1 MLNIKSLFKFWH
13 KNSRRTQ
20 SSLKTQIISRL
31 VLIVLVIGGVSIA
44 SFFVLRSMIDQMKV
58 MVETTV
64 IANNIIQPAQE
75 IPSTLWSFYYNK
87 EEADLEKIHTNLALI
102 NESLALVEANIE
114 NEEGMNS
121 FYSLEAIITTYEE
134 VITKT
139 LTLLLNDSISVTGVG
154 EVKDGDVQVISNLFQ
169 GMVLEFSA
177 YMENLVQISRFIKDA
192 VEELITTELSYY
204 HTIIN
209 QLEQR
214 SNFMGLLV
222 LTIILAIGI
231 FSVIYAII
239 YFTRI
244 TGTIARLAYA
254 AQSIANGDL
263 EVERVTA
270 QSDDEVAILAKSFNK
285 MVDNLRML
293 IGKIVESSTQVAQA
307 AKLLRN
313 VAEQTTKASQQIA
326 TNIQDVSQ
334 GAYEQS
340 TQTRKTIDVVN
351 QLLAGNQNVL
361 TNAHQVLI
369 SADQATTA
377 AATGNN
383 KIHELLTQIKIIE
396 EKINSIQAVTDLL
409 EKHTE
414 DIGMI
419 LEVITQISAQTNLL
433 SLNAAI
439 EAARAGEYGRGFAV
453 VADEVRKLAEDTGN
467 QVENIAAILEAIQ
480 TQAKRFTVEMA
491 VGVQEV
497 KAGTD
502 VAEEALVAFAHIVS
516 TSEEVNSQIK
526 AINTELERMKT
537 EIRQVEEGSFSIA
550 TIAEQSSMRSQE
562 VAASTEEQ
570 TASLEEALHSASILS
585 QMALELQDIVKQ
597 FKL

>member
-134 VITKT
+134 VITKA
-139 LTLLLNDSISVTGVG
+139 LLLNDSISVAGVG
-154 EVKDGDVQVISNLFQ
+154 EVRDGDVQVISNLFQ

-231 FSVIYAII
+231 FSVIYTII

-516 TSEEVNSQIK
+516 TSEEVNSQIR

>member
-1 MLNIKSLFKFWH
+1 
-13 KNSRRTQ
+13 
-20 SSLKTQIISRL
+20 
-31 VLIVLVIGGVSIA
+31 
-44 SFFVLRSMIDQMKV
+44 
-58 MVETTV
+58 
-64 IANNIIQPAQE
+64 
-75 IPSTLWSFYYNK
+75 
-87 EEADLEKIHTNLALI
+87 
-102 NESLALVEANIE
+102 
-114 NEEGMNS
+114 
-121 FYSLEAIITTYEE
+121 
-134 VITKT
+134 
-139 LTLLLNDSISVTGVG
+139 
-154 EVKDGDVQVISNLFQ
+154 
-169 GMVLEFSA
+169 
-177 YMENLVQISRFIKDA
+177 
-192 VEELITTELSYY
+192 
-204 HTIIN
+204 
-209 QLEQR
+209 
-214 SNFMGLLV
+214 MGLLV
-222 LTIILAIGI
+222 LTIIVVTGI
-231 FSVIYAII
+231 FSVLYAII

-263 EVERVTA
+263 EVERVAA

-293 IGKIVESSTQVAQA
+293 IGKIIESSTQVAQA
-307 AKLLRN
+307 TKILKNA
-313 VAEQTTKASQQIA
+313 AEQTTKASQQIA

-340 TQTRKTIDVVN
+340 SQTRKTIEVVN

-369 SADQATTA
+369 SADQATMA
-377 AATGNN
+377 AAMGNN
-383 KIHELLTQIKIIE
+383 KINDLIKQIKIIE
-396 EKINSIQAVTDLL
+396 EKINSIQAVTYLL
-409 EKHTE
+409 EKHTD
-414 DIGMI
+414 DIGVI
-419 LEVITQISAQTNLL
+419 LEVITQISSQTNLL

-467 QVENIAAILEAIQ
+467 QVGNITAILEAIQ

-491 VGVQEV
+491 AGVQEV

-502 VAEEALVAFAHIVS
+502 FAEEALVAFVHIVS

-570 TASLEEALHSASILS
+570 TASLEEALNTASVLS

>member
-134 VITKT
+134 VITKA
-139 LTLLLNDSISVTGVG
+139 LLLNDSISVAGVG
-154 EVKDGDVQVISNLFQ
+154 EVRDGDVQVISNLFQ